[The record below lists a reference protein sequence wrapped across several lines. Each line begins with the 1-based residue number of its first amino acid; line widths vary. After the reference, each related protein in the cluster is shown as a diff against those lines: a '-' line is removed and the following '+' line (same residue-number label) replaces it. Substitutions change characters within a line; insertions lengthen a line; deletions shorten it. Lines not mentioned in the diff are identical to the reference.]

1 MNKVILRISLLGFFV
16 SIMLFGM
23 QSMPLPD
30 VIIYAL
36 TVSLAILIA
45 AIIYIATRRYFF
57 HDQTYIRGNQNKSKR
72 PEHPPVYPKTWFNRE
87 PHPPYQS
94 VDFDWTIA
102 QERRIIFRTKKR

>member
-1 MNKVILRISLLGFFV
+1 MNKVILRVSLLGFFV

-23 QSMPLPD
+23 QSIPLAD

-36 TVSLAILIA
+36 AVSLAILIA
-45 AIIYIATRRYFF
+45 AIIFIVTPRYFF
-57 HDQTYIRGNQNKSKR
+57 RNQTHICGNQYKSKQ
-72 PEHPPVYPKTWFNRE
+72 PEHPPVDAKTWFISE

-94 VDFDWTIA
+94 VDFDWAIA

>member
-36 TVSLAILIA
+36 AVSLAILIA
-45 AIIYIATRRYFF
+45 AIILIATRRYFF
-57 HDQTYIRGNQNKSKR
+57 QDQTHFPGNQNKSKR
-72 PEHPPVYPKTWFNRE
+72 PEQSPIDPKTWFNSE
-87 PHPPYQS
+87 PHQPYQS
-94 VDFDWTIA
+94 VHFDWAIA